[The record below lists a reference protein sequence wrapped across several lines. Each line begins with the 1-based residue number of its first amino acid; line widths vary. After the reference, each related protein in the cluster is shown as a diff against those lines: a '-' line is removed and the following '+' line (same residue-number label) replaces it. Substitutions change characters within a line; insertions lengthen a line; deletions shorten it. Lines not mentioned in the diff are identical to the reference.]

1 MAEASGVN
9 DALGRVDAAIHSLE
23 SAIEGR
29 REELQATSGLEEE
42 LHRLGLDRSQLAQSL
57 DAAES
62 RSGRLE
68 ETNREGSRRLVAAME
83 SLRQV
88 LTKYCR

>member
-68 ETNREGSRRLVAAME
+68 ETNREVSRRLVAAME

-88 LTKYCR
+88 LARYGR